1 VTGTEELLLAAAVAR
16 LELASAGTGRH
27 GLSVA
32 VVVDDFAPEPFIRAT
47 IDFALAVPEEVGA
60 AWHRAFTRTIFLAGR
75 PETVARRHPGAFR
88 SAEAALGWYGPAPA
102 AQLRNL
108 SRMLRAFQG
117 PAPIRPSAEALTV
130 RVPGAAAGHP
140 VEAAVATDGVS
151 VAEYLVHVHHLFA
164 EATLRGLIRPGDT
177 VHVTHRGELDGP
189 WIRDALDPASADF
202 VQTRITHDSHDADRL
217 RLYAVLASNSRGGLL
232 CTPNAS

>member
-1 VTGTEELLLAAAVAR
+1 MTGTQELLVTAAVAR
-16 LELASAGTGRH
+16 LERASAGGGRH

-32 VVVDDFAPEPFIRAT
+32 VVVDDVAPEPFIRAT
-47 IDFALAVPEEVGA
+47 IDFTLAVPEEVGA

-88 SAEAALGWYGPAPA
+88 SADATLGWYGPAPA
-102 AQLRNL
+102 GQLRNL

-117 PAPIRPSAEALTV
+117 PAPIRPSAETLTV
-130 RVPGAAAGHP
+130 RVPGAATGHP
-140 VEAAVATDGVS
+140 VEAVIATDGVS

-164 EATLRGLIRPGDT
+164 EATLRRLIRPGDT
-177 VHVTHRGELDGP
+177 VHVTHRSELDGP
-189 WIRDALDPASADF
+189 WIRNTLDPTSAGF
-202 VQTRITHDSHDADRL
+202 VQTRITHDNRNPDRL

-232 CTPNAS
+232 CKPTAS